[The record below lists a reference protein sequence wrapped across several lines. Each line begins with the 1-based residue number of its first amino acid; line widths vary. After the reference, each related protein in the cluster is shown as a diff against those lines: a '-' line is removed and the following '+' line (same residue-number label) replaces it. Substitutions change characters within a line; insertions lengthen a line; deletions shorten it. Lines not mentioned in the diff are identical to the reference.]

1 MDRTNTRKLTVF
13 GTLII
18 VLSFCYDVS
27 SQDYRILVTNDD
39 GIDSPLLHNLVA
51 NLASLSE
58 VEVVV
63 AAPDQNQ
70 SGSSQSSIGGP
81 LVVEKVSLNGAA
93 EAYSISGRP
102 ADAVR
107 FAVVQL
113 QHQNKFDLVVS
124 GINRGA
130 NVGNVSH
137 LSGTVGAAME
147 GVYHGLPAIAVSQE
161 VAGVDADTSARFILQ
176 LVERY
181 RSFGAPKGVVM
192 AVNIP
197 SGDLKGIA
205 VRSMGDSY
213 LKTESYSPNGDSE
226 GGSYFEPERTRVQ
239 STNDSTDT
247 YAYQHGFITV
257 TPLDFDWTAY
267 SMIEDIETWDLVLP

>member
-1 MDRTNTRKLTVF
+1 MDRTNTRRLTVLA
-13 GTLII
+13 TLII
-18 VLSFCYDVS
+18 TVSSCYNVF

-39 GIDSPLLHNLVA
+39 GIESPLLHNLVA
-51 NLASLSE
+51 NLASLSR
-58 VEVVV
+58 VEIVV

-70 SGSSQSSIGGP
+70 SGSSQSSVGGP
-81 LVVEKVSLNGAA
+81 LIVEKVSIEGAA

-113 QHQNKFDLVVS
+113 QTPNKFDLVIS
-124 GINRGA
+124 GVNRGA

-161 VAGVDADTSARFILQ
+161 VTGVDADTSARFTLQ

-181 RSFGAPKGVVM
+181 RSFGAPQGVVM

-197 SGDLKGIA
+197 RGEPKGVA

-213 LKTESYSPNGDSE
+213 LNTESYSPKSDSE
-226 GGSYFEPERTRVQ
+226 GGSYFEPERTIVQ

-247 YAYQHGFITV
+247 YAYQNGFITI

-267 SMIEDIETWDLVLP
+267 SMIEDIETWDLALP

>member
-1 MDRTNTRKLTVF
+1 MDRTNTRRLTVLA
-13 GTLII
+13 TLII
-18 VLSFCYDVS
+18 TVSFCYNVF

-39 GIDSPLLHNLVA
+39 GIESPLLHNLVA
-51 NLASLSE
+51 NLASLSR
-58 VEVVV
+58 VEIVV

-70 SGSSQSSIGGP
+70 SGSSQSSVGGP
-81 LVVEKVSLNGAA
+81 LIVEKVRIEGAT

-113 QHQNKFDLVVS
+113 QTPNKFDLVIS
-124 GINRGA
+124 GVNRGA

-161 VAGVDADTSARFILQ
+161 VTGVDTDTSARFILQ

-181 RSFGAPKGVVM
+181 RSIGAPQGVVM

-197 SGDLKGIA
+197 RGELKGVA
-205 VRSMGDSY
+205 VRSMGDSF
-213 LKTESYSPNGDSE
+213 LKTESYSLKSDSE
-226 GGSYFEPERTRVQ
+226 GGSYFEPERTIVQ
-239 STNDSTDT
+239 STNNSTDT
-247 YAYQHGFITV
+247 YAYQNGFITV

-267 SMIEDIETWDLVLP
+267 SMIEDIETWNLALP

>member
-1 MDRTNTRKLTVF
+1 MDRINIKRLTVF

-18 VLSFCYDVS
+18 IVSFCYDVS

-58 VEVVV
+58 VEIVV

-81 LVVEKVSLNGAA
+81 LVVEKVSLDGAA

-113 QHQNKFDLVVS
+113 QHQNKFDLVIS

-161 VAGVDADTSARFILQ
+161 VTGVDTDTSARLILQ
-176 LVERY
+176 LVARY
-181 RSFGAPKGVVM
+181 RSFGAPKGVVI

-226 GGSYFEPERTRVQ
+226 GESYFEPERTRVQ

-247 YAYQHGFITV
+247 YAYQHGFITI

>member
-13 GTLII
+13 GTLILI
-18 VLSFCYDVS
+18 LSFCYDVS

-51 NLASLSE
+51 NLASLSK
-58 VEVVV
+58 VEIVV

-70 SGSSQSSIGGP
+70 SGSSQSSIGAP
-81 LVVEKVSLNGAA
+81 LTVVKVGMEGAA

-113 QHQNKFDLVVS
+113 QHQNKFDLVIS
-124 GINRGA
+124 GVNRGA

-161 VAGVDADTSARFILQ
+161 VSGVDTDTSAKFILQ

-181 RSFGAPKGVVM
+181 RSFGAPQGVVI

-197 SGDLKGIA
+197 GGDLKGVA

-213 LKTESYSPNGDSE
+213 LKTESYNPNGDSE
-226 GGSYFEPERTRVQ
+226 DGSYFEPERTRVQ
-239 STNDSTDT
+239 STNNSTDT
-247 YAYQHGFITV
+247 HAYQHGFITV

-267 SMIEDIETWDLVLP
+267 SMIEEIETWNLVLP

>member
-1 MDRTNTRKLTVF
+1 MDRTNTRRLTVLA
-13 GTLII
+13 TLII
-18 VLSFCYDVS
+18 TVSFCYNVF

-39 GIDSPLLHNLVA
+39 GIESPLLHNLVA
-51 NLASLSE
+51 NLASLSR
-58 VEVVV
+58 VEIVV

-70 SGSSQSSIGGP
+70 SGSSQSSVGGP
-81 LVVEKVSLNGAA
+81 LIVEKVRIEGAT

-113 QHQNKFDLVVS
+113 QTPNKFDLVIS
-124 GINRGA
+124 GVNRGA

-161 VAGVDADTSARFILQ
+161 VTGVDTDTSARFILQ

-181 RSFGAPKGVVM
+181 RSIGAPQGVVM

-197 SGDLKGIA
+197 RGELKGVA
-205 VRSMGDSY
+205 VRSMGDSF
-213 LKTESYSPNGDSE
+213 LKTESYSLKGDSE
-226 GGSYFEPERTRVQ
+226 GGSYFEPERTIVQ
-239 STNDSTDT
+239 STNNSTDT
-247 YAYQHGFITV
+247 YAYQNGFITV

-267 SMIEDIETWDLVLP
+267 SMIEDIETWNLALP

>member
-1 MDRTNTRKLTVF
+1 MDRTNTRKLTVLA
-13 GTLII
+13 TLII
-18 VLSFCYDVS
+18 TVSFCYDVF

-39 GIDSPLLHNLVA
+39 GIESPLLHNLVA
-51 NLASLSE
+51 NLASLSR
-58 VEVVV
+58 VEIVV

-70 SGSSQSSIGGP
+70 SGSSQSSVGGP
-81 LVVEKVSLNGAA
+81 LIVEKVSIEGAT

-113 QHQNKFDLVVS
+113 QNPNKFDLVIS
-124 GINRGA
+124 GVNRGA

-161 VAGVDADTSARFILQ
+161 VTGVDADTSARFILQ

-181 RSFGAPKGVVM
+181 RSFGAPQGVVM

-197 SGDLKGIA
+197 RGELKGVA

-213 LKTESYSPNGDSE
+213 LNTESYSPKSDSE
-226 GGSYFEPERTRVQ
+226 GGSYFEPERTIVQ

-247 YAYQHGFITV
+247 YAYQNGFITI

-267 SMIEDIETWDLVLP
+267 SMIEDIETWDLALP

>member
-1 MDRTNTRKLTVF
+1 MDRTNTRKLTVLA
-13 GTLII
+13 TLII
-18 VLSFCYDVS
+18 TVSFCYDVY

-39 GIDSPLLHNLVA
+39 GIESPLLHNLVA
-51 NLASLSE
+51 NLASLSR
-58 VEVVV
+58 VEIVV

-70 SGSSQSSIGGP
+70 SGSSQSSVGGP
-81 LVVEKVSLNGAA
+81 LIVEKVSIEGAT

-113 QHQNKFDLVVS
+113 QTPSKFDLVIS
-124 GINRGA
+124 GVNRGA

-161 VAGVDADTSARFILQ
+161 VTGVDTDTSARFILQ

-181 RSFGAPKGVVM
+181 RSFGAPQGVVM

-197 SGDLKGIA
+197 RGELKGVA

-213 LKTESYSPNGDSE
+213 LNTESYSPKSDSE
-226 GGSYFEPERTRVQ
+226 GGSYFEPERTIVQ

-247 YAYQHGFITV
+247 YAYQNGFITI

-267 SMIEDIETWDLVLP
+267 SMIEDIETWDLALP

>member
-1 MDRTNTRKLTVF
+1 MDRTNTRKLTVLA
-13 GTLII
+13 TLII
-18 VLSFCYDVS
+18 TVSFCYDVY

-39 GIDSPLLHNLVA
+39 GIESPLLHNLVA
-51 NLASLSE
+51 NLASLSR
-58 VEVVV
+58 VEIVV

-70 SGSSQSSIGGP
+70 SGSSQSSVGGP
-81 LVVEKVSLNGAA
+81 LIVEKVSIEGAT

-113 QHQNKFDLVVS
+113 QTPSKFDLVIS
-124 GINRGA
+124 GVNRGA

-161 VAGVDADTSARFILQ
+161 VTGVDTDTSARFILQ

-181 RSFGAPKGVVM
+181 RSFGAPQGVVM

-197 SGDLKGIA
+197 RGELKGVA

-213 LKTESYSPNGDSE
+213 LKTESYSPKGDSE
-226 GGSYFEPERTRVQ
+226 GGSYFEPERTIVQ

-247 YAYQHGFITV
+247 YAYQNGFITI

-267 SMIEDIETWDLVLP
+267 SMIEDIETWDLALP

>member
-1 MDRTNTRKLTVF
+1 MDRINIKRLTVF
-13 GTLII
+13 GTFII
-18 VLSFCYDVS
+18 TVSFCYNVS

-58 VEVVV
+58 VEIVV

-81 LVVEKVSLNGAA
+81 LVVEKVSLDGAN
-93 EAYSISGRP
+93 EAYSVSGRP

-113 QHQNKFDLVVS
+113 QHRNKFDLVIS

-147 GVYHGLPAIAVSQE
+147 AVYHGLPAIAVSQE
-161 VAGVDADTSARFILQ
+161 VTGVDTDTSSQFILQ
-176 LVERY
+176 IVKRY
-181 RSFGAPKGVVM
+181 RSFGAPQGVVI
-192 AVNIP
+192 AINIP
-197 SGDLKGIA
+197 GGDLKGVA
-205 VRSMGDSY
+205 VRAMGDSY
-213 LKTESYSPNGDSE
+213 LKTESYTPKVDSE
-226 GGSYFEPERTRVQ
+226 GRSYFERERTIIQ
-239 STNDSTDT
+239 STNSSTDT
-247 YAYQHGFITV
+247 YAYQRGFITV
-257 TPLDFDWTAY
+257 TPLDFDWTAH
-267 SMIEDIETWDLVLP
+267 SMIEDIQTWDLVLP

>member
-18 VLSFCYDVS
+18 ALSFCYDVS

-58 VEVVV
+58 VEIVV

-81 LVVEKVSLNGAA
+81 LVVEKVSLDGAA

-113 QHQNKFDLVVS
+113 QHQNKFDLVIS

-161 VAGVDADTSARFILQ
+161 VTGVDTDTSARLILQ
-176 LVERY
+176 LVARY

-226 GGSYFEPERTRVQ
+226 GESYFEPERTRVQ

-247 YAYQHGFITV
+247 YAYQHGFITI

>member
-1 MDRTNTRKLTVF
+1 MNRIKAKRLTIF
-13 GTLII
+13 GALII
-18 VLSFCYDVS
+18 SVSFCYEVS

-39 GIDSPLLHNLVA
+39 GIESPLLHNLVA
-51 NLASLSE
+51 NLASMSD
-58 VEVVV
+58 VEIVV
-63 AAPDQNQ
+63 AAPDKNQ

-81 LVVEKVSLNGAA
+81 LVVEGISIEGAT

-107 FAVVQL
+107 FAAVQL
-113 QHQNKFDLVVS
+113 QHLEKFDLVIS
-124 GINRGA
+124 GTNRGA

-161 VAGVDADTSARFILQ
+161 VTGVDTDTSAKFILQ

-181 RSFGAPKGVVM
+181 RSFGPPQGVVM

-197 SGDLKGIA
+197 SGDLKGVA
-205 VRSMGDSY
+205 VRAMGDSY
-213 LKTESYSPNGDSE
+213 LKTQSYILNDDHE
-226 GGSYFEPERTRVQ
+226 GGSHFEPERIRVQ
-239 STNDSTDT
+239 SNDKLTDT
-247 YAYQHGFITV
+247 YAYQHGYITV
-257 TPLDFDWTAY
+257 TPLDFDWTAD
-267 SMIEDIETWDLVLP
+267 SLIEDIESWDLVLP

>member
-1 MDRTNTRKLTVF
+1 MDRTTSKRLTIF

-18 VLSFCYDVS
+18 IVSFCYNAS

-39 GIDSPLLHNLVA
+39 GIESPLLHNLVA
-51 NLASLSE
+51 NLALMNG
-58 VEVVV
+58 VEIVV
-63 AAPDQNQ
+63 AAPNENQ

-81 LVVEKVSLNGAA
+81 LVVEELSMEGAT

-113 QHQNKFDLVVS
+113 QHNDKFDLVIS
-124 GINRGA
+124 GVNRGA

-161 VAGVDADTSARFILQ
+161 VTGVETGASAKFILQ

-181 RSFGAPKGVVM
+181 RTFGAPQGVVM
-192 AVNIP
+192 AINIP
-197 SGDLKGIA
+197 SGDLKGVA
-205 VRSMGDSY
+205 VRAMGDSY
-213 LKTESYSPNGDSE
+213 LMTDSYSLNGDSE
-226 GGSYFEPERTRVQ
+226 GEAYFEPERRRTQ
-239 STNDSTDT
+239 STRDFTDT
-247 YAYQHGFITV
+247 YAYQHGYITV

-267 SMIEDIETWDLVLP
+267 SLIEDIESWGLGLP

>member
-1 MDRTNTRKLTVF
+1 MDRTNTRRLTVLA
-13 GTLII
+13 TLII
-18 VLSFCYDVS
+18 TVPFCYNVF

-39 GIDSPLLHNLVA
+39 GIESPLLHNLVA
-51 NLASLSE
+51 NLASLSR
-58 VEVVV
+58 VEIVV

-70 SGSSQSSIGGP
+70 SGSSQSSVGGP
-81 LVVEKVSLNGAA
+81 LSVEKVRIEGAT

-113 QHQNKFDLVVS
+113 QNPNKFDLVIS
-124 GINRGA
+124 GVNRGA

-161 VAGVDADTSARFILQ
+161 VTGVDADTSARFILQ

-181 RSFGAPKGVVM
+181 RSFGAPQGVVM

-197 SGDLKGIA
+197 RGEPKGVA

-213 LKTESYSPNGDSE
+213 LKTESYGPRRDSE
-226 GGSYFEPERTRVQ
+226 GGSFFEPERTIVQ

-247 YAYQHGFITV
+247 YAYQNGFITI

-267 SMIEDIETWDLVLP
+267 SMIEDIETWGLSLP

>member
-1 MDRTNTRKLTVF
+1 MDRTNTRKPTVLA
-13 GTLII
+13 TLII
-18 VLSFCYDVS
+18 TVSFCYDVF

-39 GIDSPLLHNLVA
+39 GIESPLLHNLVA
-51 NLASLSE
+51 NLASLSR
-58 VEVVV
+58 VEIVV

-70 SGSSQSSIGGP
+70 SGSSQSSVGGP
-81 LVVEKVSLNGAA
+81 LILEKVRIEGAT

-113 QHQNKFDLVVS
+113 QTPNKFDLVIS
-124 GINRGA
+124 GVNRGA

-161 VAGVDADTSARFILQ
+161 VTGVDTDTSARFILQ

-181 RSFGAPKGVVM
+181 RSIGAPQGVVM

-197 SGDLKGIA
+197 RGELKGVA
-205 VRSMGDSY
+205 VRSMGDSF
-213 LKTESYSPNGDSE
+213 LKTESYSLKSDSE
-226 GGSYFEPERTRVQ
+226 GGSYFEPERTIVQ
-239 STNDSTDT
+239 STNNSTDT
-247 YAYQHGFITV
+247 YAYQNGFITV

-267 SMIEDIETWDLVLP
+267 SMIEDIETWNLALP

>member
-13 GTLII
+13 GTFII

-161 VAGVDADTSARFILQ
+161 VTGVDTDASSKFVLQ

-181 RSFGAPKGVVM
+181 RSFGAPQGVVM

-197 SGDLKGIA
+197 RGDLKGVA
-205 VRSMGDSY
+205 VRAMGDSY
-213 LKTESYSPNGDSE
+213 LKSESYIPSFDSE
-226 GGSYFEPERTRVQ
+226 GRSYFERERTIAQ

-247 YAYQHGFITV
+247 YAYQRGFITV
-257 TPLDFDWTAY
+257 TPLEFDWTAH
-267 SMIEDIETWDLVLP
+267 SMIEDIETWGLVLP

>member
-1 MDRTNTRKLTVF
+1 MDRTNSKRLTIF

-18 VLSFCYDVS
+18 IVSFCYNAS

-39 GIDSPLLHNLVA
+39 GIESPLLHNLVA
-51 NLASLSE
+51 NLALMNG
-58 VEVVV
+58 VEIVV
-63 AAPDQNQ
+63 AAPNENQ

-81 LVVEKVSLNGAA
+81 LVVEELTMEGAT

-113 QHQNKFDLVVS
+113 QHNDKFDLVIS
-124 GINRGA
+124 GVNRGA

-161 VAGVDADTSARFILQ
+161 VAGVETGASAKFILQ

-181 RSFGAPKGVVM
+181 RTFGAPQGVVM
-192 AVNIP
+192 AINIP
-197 SGDLKGIA
+197 SGDLKGVAIRA
-205 VRSMGDSY
+205 MGDSY
-213 LKTESYSPNGDSE
+213 LITESYNLNDDSE
-226 GGSYFEPERTRVQ
+226 GKAYFEPERRRTKSTR
-239 STNDSTDT
+239 DFTDT
-247 YAYQHGFITV
+247 YAYQHGYITV

-267 SMIEDIETWDLVLP
+267 SLIEDIESWGLGLP

>member
-1 MDRTNTRKLTVF
+1 M
-13 GTLII
+13 
-18 VLSFCYDVS
+18 
-27 SQDYRILVTNDD
+27 
-39 GIDSPLLHNLVA
+39 
-51 NLASLSE
+51 ASLSR
-58 VEVVV
+58 VEIVV

-70 SGSSQSSIGGP
+70 SGSSQSSVGGP
-81 LVVEKVSLNGAA
+81 LIVEKVSIEGAT

-113 QHQNKFDLVVS
+113 QTPNKFDLVIAGV
-124 GINRGA
+124 NRGA

-161 VAGVDADTSARFILQ
+161 VTGVDADTSARFILQ

-181 RSFGAPKGVVM
+181 RSFGAPQGVVM

-197 SGDLKGIA
+197 RGEPKGVA

-213 LKTESYSPNGDSE
+213 LKTESYSPKGDSE
-226 GGSYFEPERTRVQ
+226 GGPYFEPERTIVQ

-247 YAYQHGFITV
+247 YAYQNGFITI

-267 SMIEDIETWDLVLP
+267 SMIEDVETWDLALP

>member
-1 MDRTNTRKLTVF
+1 MDRTNTRKLTVLA
-13 GTLII
+13 TLII
-18 VLSFCYDVS
+18 TVSFCYDVF

-39 GIDSPLLHNLVA
+39 GIESPLLHNLVA
-51 NLASLSE
+51 NLASLSR
-58 VEVVV
+58 VEIVV

-70 SGSSQSSIGGP
+70 SGSSQSSVGGP
-81 LVVEKVSLNGAA
+81 LIVEKVSLKGAT

-113 QHQNKFDLVVS
+113 QTPNKFDLVIS
-124 GINRGA
+124 GVNRGA

-161 VAGVDADTSARFILQ
+161 VTGVEADTSARFILQ

-181 RSFGAPKGVVM
+181 RSFGAPRGVVM

-197 SGDLKGIA
+197 RGELKGVA

-213 LKTESYSPNGDSE
+213 LKTESYSPEGDSE
-226 GGSYFEPERTRVQ
+226 GGSYFEPKRTIVQ

-247 YAYQHGFITV
+247 YAYQNGFITI

-267 SMIEDIETWDLVLP
+267 SMIEDIETWDLALP

>member
-1 MDRTNTRKLTVF
+1 MDRTNSKRLTIF

-18 VLSFCYDVS
+18 IVSFCYNAS

-39 GIDSPLLHNLVA
+39 GIESPLLHNLVA
-51 NLASLSE
+51 NLALMNG
-58 VEVVV
+58 VEIVV
-63 AAPDQNQ
+63 AAPNENQ

-81 LVVEKVSLNGAA
+81 LVVEELSMEGAT

-113 QHQNKFDLVVS
+113 QHNDKFDLVIS
-124 GINRGA
+124 GVNRGA

-161 VAGVDADTSARFILQ
+161 VTGVETGASAKFILQ

-181 RSFGAPKGVVM
+181 RTFGAPQGVVM
-192 AVNIP
+192 AINIP
-197 SGDLKGIA
+197 SGDLKGVA
-205 VRSMGDSY
+205 VRAMGDSY
-213 LKTESYSPNGDSE
+213 LMTESYNLNGDSE
-226 GGSYFEPERTRVQ
+226 GKAYFEPERRRTQ
-239 STNDSTDT
+239 STRDFTDT
-247 YAYQHGFITV
+247 YAYQHGYITV

-267 SMIEDIETWDLVLP
+267 SLIEDIESWGLGLP

>member
-1 MDRTNTRKLTVF
+1 MDRTNTRKLTVLA
-13 GTLII
+13 TLVIT
-18 VLSFCYDVS
+18 VSFCYDVF

-39 GIDSPLLHNLVA
+39 GIESPLLHNLVA
-51 NLASLSE
+51 NLASLSR
-58 VEVVV
+58 VEIVV

-70 SGSSQSSIGGP
+70 SGSSQSSVGGP
-81 LVVEKVSLNGAA
+81 LIVEKVSIEGAT

-113 QHQNKFDLVVS
+113 QNPNKFDLVIS
-124 GINRGA
+124 GVNRGA

-161 VAGVDADTSARFILQ
+161 VTGVDTDTSARFILQ

-181 RSFGAPKGVVM
+181 RSFGAPQGVVM

-197 SGDLKGIA
+197 RGEPKGVA

-213 LKTESYSPNGDSE
+213 LNTESYSPKSDSE
-226 GGSYFEPERTRVQ
+226 GGSYFEPERTIVQ

-247 YAYQHGFITV
+247 YAYQNGFITI

-267 SMIEDIETWDLVLP
+267 SMIEDIETWDLALP

>member
-1 MDRTNTRKLTVF
+1 MDRTTSKRLTIF

-18 VLSFCYDVS
+18 IVSFCYNAS

-39 GIDSPLLHNLVA
+39 GIESPLLHNLVA
-51 NLASLSE
+51 NLALMNG
-58 VEVVV
+58 VEIVV
-63 AAPDQNQ
+63 AAPNENQ

-81 LVVEKVSLNGAA
+81 LVVEELTMEGAT

-113 QHQNKFDLVVS
+113 QHNDKFDLVIS
-124 GINRGA
+124 GVNRGA

-161 VAGVDADTSARFILQ
+161 VTGVETGASAKFILQ

-181 RSFGAPKGVVM
+181 RTFGAPQGVVM
-192 AVNIP
+192 AINIP
-197 SGDLKGIA
+197 SGDLKGVA
-205 VRSMGDSY
+205 VRAMGDSY
-213 LKTESYSPNGDSE
+213 LMTDSYSLNGDSE
-226 GGSYFEPERTRVQ
+226 GKAYFEPERRRTQ
-239 STNDSTDT
+239 STRDFTDT
-247 YAYQHGFITV
+247 YAYQHGYITV

-267 SMIEDIETWDLVLP
+267 SLIEDIESWGLGLP

>member
-1 MDRTNTRKLTVF
+1 MDQTNTRKLTVLA
-13 GTLII
+13 TLII
-18 VLSFCYDVS
+18 TVSFCYNVF

-39 GIDSPLLHNLVA
+39 GIESPLLHNLVA
-51 NLASLSE
+51 NLASLSR
-58 VEVVV
+58 VEIVV

-70 SGSSQSSIGGP
+70 SGSSQSSVGGP
-81 LVVEKVSLNGAA
+81 LIVEKVRIEGAT

-113 QHQNKFDLVVS
+113 QTPNKFDLVIS
-124 GINRGA
+124 GVNRGA

-161 VAGVDADTSARFILQ
+161 VTGVDTDTSARFILQ

-181 RSFGAPKGVVM
+181 RSIGAPQGVVM

-197 SGDLKGIA
+197 RGELKGVA
-205 VRSMGDSY
+205 VRSMGDSF
-213 LKTESYSPNGDSE
+213 LKTESYSLKSDSE
-226 GGSYFEPERTRVQ
+226 GGSYFEPERTIVQ
-239 STNDSTDT
+239 STNNSTDT
-247 YAYQHGFITV
+247 YAYQNGFITV

-267 SMIEDIETWDLVLP
+267 SMIEDIETWNLALP

>member
-13 GTLII
+13 GTLILI
-18 VLSFCYDVS
+18 LSFCYDVS

-51 NLASLSE
+51 NLASLSK
-58 VEVVV
+58 VEIVV

-81 LVVEKVSLNGAA
+81 LTVVKVGIEGAA

-113 QHQNKFDLVVS
+113 QHQNKFDLVIS
-124 GINRGA
+124 GVNRGA

-161 VAGVDADTSARFILQ
+161 VSGVDTDTSAKFILQ

-181 RSFGAPKGVVM
+181 RSFGAPQGVVI

-197 SGDLKGIA
+197 GGDLKGVA

-213 LKTESYSPNGDSE
+213 LKTESYNPNGDSE
-226 GGSYFEPERTRVQ
+226 DGSYFEPERTRVQ
-239 STNDSTDT
+239 STNNSTDT

-267 SMIEDIETWDLVLP
+267 SMIEEIETWNLVLP

>member
-1 MDRTNTRKLTVF
+1 MDRTNTRKLTVLA
-13 GTLII
+13 TLII
-18 VLSFCYDVS
+18 TVSFCYGVF

-39 GIDSPLLHNLVA
+39 GIESPLLHNLVA
-51 NLASLSE
+51 NLASLSR
-58 VEVVV
+58 VEIVV

-70 SGSSQSSIGGP
+70 SGSSQSSVGGP
-81 LVVEKVSLNGAA
+81 LIVEKVSIEGAT

-113 QHQNKFDLVVS
+113 QTPNKFDLVIS
-124 GINRGA
+124 GVNRGA

-161 VAGVDADTSARFILQ
+161 VTGVDADTSARFILQ

-181 RSFGAPKGVVM
+181 RSFGAPQGVVM

-197 SGDLKGIA
+197 RGELKGVA

-213 LKTESYSPNGDSE
+213 LNTESYSPKSDSE
-226 GGSYFEPERTRVQ
+226 GGSYFEPERTIVQ

-247 YAYQHGFITV
+247 YAYQNGFITI

-267 SMIEDIETWDLVLP
+267 SMIEDIETWDLALP

>member
-1 MDRTNTRKLTVF
+1 MNRTNSKRLTIF

-18 VLSFCYDVS
+18 IVSFCYNAS

-39 GIDSPLLHNLVA
+39 GIESPLLHNLVA
-51 NLASLSE
+51 NLALMNG
-58 VEVVV
+58 VEIVV
-63 AAPDQNQ
+63 AAPNENQ

-81 LVVEKVSLNGAA
+81 LVVEELSMEGAT

-113 QHQNKFDLVVS
+113 QHNDKFDLVIS
-124 GINRGA
+124 GVNRGA

-161 VAGVDADTSARFILQ
+161 VTGVETGASAKFILQ

-181 RSFGAPKGVVM
+181 RKFGAPQGVVM
-192 AVNIP
+192 AINIP
-197 SGDLKGIA
+197 SGDLKGVA
-205 VRSMGDSY
+205 VRAMGDSY
-213 LKTESYSPNGDSE
+213 LMTESYSLNDDSE
-226 GGSYFEPERTRVQ
+226 GKAYFEPERRRTQ
-239 STNDSTDT
+239 STRDFTDT
-247 YAYQHGFITV
+247 YAYQHGYITV

-267 SMIEDIETWDLVLP
+267 SLIEDIESWGLGLP

>member
-1 MDRTNTRKLTVF
+1 M
-13 GTLII
+13 
-18 VLSFCYDVS
+18 
-27 SQDYRILVTNDD
+27 
-39 GIDSPLLHNLVA
+39 
-51 NLASLSE
+51 SE